1 MLYEETRARQA
12 RYQAPEGRRDP
23 VYSVGVIPIT
33 SVVTE
38 MDWAAEE
45 SAEVRFLDGR
55 VQRVEV
61 TQLGKYVT
69 ETNNPQNVKRVS
81 GVSLHLPD
89 LERYRGLRFVD
100 TPGLESAFIHNS
112 GTSLGWAPNTDLALV
127 AVGVDPPLTQQDI
140 ILIRKLF
147 EYTPRVC
154 VLLTKV
160 DVLTKAE
167 AAEVLDFVRGQLGR
181 HFEQN
186 NAVFPYS
193 TRPAFEFLKSDLKKQ
208 FIGPM
213 MTTLRAQR
221 QAITTHK
228 LRVLLRE
235 CGDYLQLAVRSAEG
249 SRQ

>member
-1 MLYEETRARQA
+1 
-12 RYQAPEGRRDP
+12 
-23 VYSVGVIPIT
+23 
-33 SVVTE
+33 

-127 AVGVDPPLTQQDI
+127 AVGVDPPLTH
-140 ILIRKLF
+140 KTSF
-147 EYTPRVC
+147 SF
-154 VLLTKV
+154 
-160 DVLTKAE
+160 ASSS
-167 AAEVLDFVRGQLGR
+167 
-181 HFEQN
+181 N
-186 NAVFPYS
+186 
-193 TRPAFEFLKSDLKKQ
+193 TRLE
-208 FIGPM
+208 
-213 MTTLRAQR
+213 
-221 QAITTHK
+221 
-228 LRVLLRE
+228 
-235 CGDYLQLAVRSAEG
+235 SACF
-249 SRQ
+249 